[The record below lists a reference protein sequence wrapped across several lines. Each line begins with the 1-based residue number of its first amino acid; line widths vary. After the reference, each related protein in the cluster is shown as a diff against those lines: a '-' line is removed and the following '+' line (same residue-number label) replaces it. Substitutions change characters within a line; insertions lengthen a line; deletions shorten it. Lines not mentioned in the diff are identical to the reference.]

1 MINNITQ
8 DIYQRMV
15 STSDINEDNMKAFL
29 KGMEEVM
36 RTALER
42 ERASRKP
49 NLRMSSIGKP
59 DRKIWL
65 EINKPVEQRSLDGQ
79 FLIRMLYGSIVEELL
94 LFLSKEAGYTIT
106 DEQKEVDVNGVK
118 GHIDCKINGYVTDIK
133 SASDF
138 GFRKFQK
145 GFNND
150 DDFGYIGQLSGYVE
164 AEGGDT
170 GYFLAMNKSTGEL
183 ALLEVD
189 SMEMINSANRIDH
202 LRSVLSDTETMPEP
216 CSEPT
221 EEKGSGN
228 KVLPRIC
235 RYCEY
240 KESCWPNI
248 RAFQYSRG
256 TKYLVDVVKQPKVE
270 EIDVKF

>member
-15 STSDINEDNMKAFL
+15 STSDIDEDNMKAFL

-94 LFLSKEAGYTIT
+94 LFLS
-106 DEQKEVDVNGVK
+106 
-118 GHIDCKINGYVTDIK
+118 
-133 SASDF
+133 
-138 GFRKFQK
+138 
-145 GFNND
+145 
-150 DDFGYIGQLSGYVE
+150 
-164 AEGGDT
+164 
-170 GYFLAMNKSTGEL
+170 
-183 ALLEVD
+183 
-189 SMEMINSANRIDH
+189 
-202 LRSVLSDTETMPEP
+202 
-216 CSEPT
+216 
-221 EEKGSGN
+221 
-228 KVLPRIC
+228 
-235 RYCEY
+235 
-240 KESCWPNI
+240 
-248 RAFQYSRG
+248 
-256 TKYLVDVVKQPKVE
+256 
-270 EIDVKF
+270 